1 MRNKGLKNKKLKSVV
16 FNSVASSFR
25 YVWISNSYSIKE
37 SILDRIR
44 YSVGDFVWYP
54 VSDFITDYIKQTVFS
69 NITKGVQK
77 LNR

>member
-25 YVWISNSYSIKE
+25 DLWISNVYSVTE

-44 YSVGDFVWYP
+44 YSVGDFVCYP